1 MNKKHKS
8 VVKKLCRQLDRMR
21 VAFALADDHV
31 QELQTLH
38 DEDDM
43 AIEHPKKGKISRK
56 QALKEI
62 VVRSK
67 FKLPKGIKPGRNYVR
82 G

>member
-1 MNKKHKS
+1 MNRKHKS
-8 VVKKLCRQLDRMR
+8 VVKKLRRQLDRMR

-43 AIEHPKKGKISRK
+43 AIEHPKK
-56 QALKEI
+56 
-62 VVRSK
+62 VT
-67 FKLPKGIKPGRNYVR
+67 FKPKGKGNGKKKQNYVR